1 MGWVRYVLAIAVG
14 LAVGMAVGWYS
25 GRVDSSQPHAAGH
38 HHHRHHHGR
47 SQSVDVHPS
56 KHSPDHSSP
65 PAPKPTSPAHVPT
78 VRELQQQMLDCVMNH
93 PYAAGQAAC
102 LRGVLRGLGASPD
115 LWGGGS
121 GGDGPSL
128 PFALLGQD

>member
-25 GRVDSSQPHAAGH
+25 GRVDAGQPQAARR
-38 HHHRHHHGR
+38 HHHRHHRG
-47 SQSVDVHPS
+47 SQSVNVHS
-56 KHSPDHSSP
+56 RRHSPDHTR
-65 PAPKPTSPAHVPT
+65 PAPQPTPPAHVPT
-78 VRELQQQMLDCVMNH
+78 MRELQQQMLDCVMNH

-102 LRGVLRGLGASPD
+102 LRGVLRELGASPD